1 MEESQDQATIS
12 AEPHALHKVEA
23 RIQERVDLGYTVPC
37 GWLFKGLT
45 FFFFVT
51 PDRETADQEED
62 LPLRLA
68 RNTALFASTQLAS
81 SLADKHVTHVIANPE
96 TLSASDISSLRGSL
110 AARPGKKVPHLVS
123 LEWVQ
128 ESWRN
133 GSLLDEERTLTP
145 LSHSP
150 FPPSSSIP
158 ISRELLI
165 TFFRLTKSCVQG
177 SKCVIEMKHLQS
189 LLDSSGMTQ

>member
-12 AEPHALHKVEA
+12 ADSHALHKVEA
-23 RIQERVDLGYTVPC
+23 RIQDRVELGYTVPC

-45 FFFFVT
+45 FFFFT
-51 PDRETADQEED
+51 PDRENADKEED
-62 LPLRLA
+62 MPLRLA
-68 RNTALFASTQLAS
+68 RNTAQFASVHLAS

-96 TLSASDISSLRGSL
+96 TLSASEISSLRGSL

-133 GSLLDEERTLTP
+133 RTLLDEVRKLT
-145 LSHSP
+145 P
-150 FPPSSSIP
+150 FPP
-158 ISRELLI
+158 
-165 TFFRLTKSCVQG
+165 FRVQP
-177 SKCVIEMKHLQS
+177 
-189 LLDSSGMTQ
+189 